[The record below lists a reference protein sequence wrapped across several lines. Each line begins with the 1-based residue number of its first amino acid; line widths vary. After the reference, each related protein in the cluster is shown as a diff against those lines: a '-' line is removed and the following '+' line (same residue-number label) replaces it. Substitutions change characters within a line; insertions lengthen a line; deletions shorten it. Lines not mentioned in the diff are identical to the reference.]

1 MTVDTVPTGRS
12 VVSWLLTYRFA
23 PETKGRWLEA
33 VHECWENGGVWPEP
47 ADRGSRTA

>member
-23 PETKGRWLEA
+23 PETKGSRLEA
-33 VHECWENGGVWPEP
+33 VHECWENGGVGPEP